1 MLNATYLINALDYN
15 HSSNWVDIDRVSV
28 ALDDAWKVAGV
39 KGFYT
44 VETSPEDH
52 RFFRKQKVVYI
63 AEALDALDARRIH
76 KSLWNVS
83 DAPFLIVVLPNQIR
97 IYSCFTF
104 NKAGDSDLLTINSN
118 DLNVILESLAEFK
131 AANIDSGDIWLALG
145 RKIDV
150 EQKVDRHLLSS
161 LGKLSLN
168 LIHDRGLSPIVA
180 HSLIGKY
187 IYIRYLRD
195 RGIITD
201 SWLSSVNISIDSVL
215 GVNTDVKALVK
226 LTDALQA
233 RFSGQIFP
241 IDFNRMDAP
250 TDNDVSFVAS
260 VFRGDDENRL
270 SFGFDLYDFSYIP
283 IEMLSSVYEQFL
295 HIEDV
300 ADLAGAFY
308 TPEPLADYLIS
319 ELNHFNRL
327 SSSFKIL
334 DPSCGSGVF
343 LVLCYRRLINLVMH
357 KKGGNLS
364 PDELKE
370 ILENSI
376 YGVERNREAC
386 YVTEFSLILMLLNF
400 VDPPDL
406 QKNQNFKFPEL
417 HNKRIFESD
426 FFDDKS
432 KFWRQNF
439 KFDWI
444 IGNPP
449 WIEIEQNSDE
459 INSRYVVKWIKE
471 NISERTVVRYR
482 TSEAFLWRCGDLVK
496 STGYIGLL
504 IQSSSLT
511 NQQSDK
517 FRSKFFSSNRIYK
530 VTNFSNL
537 SYILFAGRAQE
548 PTASI
553 IYQPNNI
560 LSEQELANRDR
571 WQILH
576 FGPLVANQTMLR
588 SQKNKQSWTIPITE
602 SEITYIN
609 YSDIENGDILYWKLA
624 LWGTSR
630 DHFVLSEVK
639 RLMPRNLSELC
650 EVRGW
655 NLALGLQL
663 RDDSDSGKNL
673 LLSNLVG
680 KKILNHKLLR
690 KSKNKYT
697 IEDEVLEINQK
708 AFVRKRG
715 GYAGL
720 STISAPHLVLGF
732 NANFY
737 SDVDFILQHP
747 IPALSAPIED
757 ADFLKALSVYMNSFL
772 ARYILFFTSPTWGAG
787 RTSFNKLDAE
797 NLPVPNLTE
806 TQISD
811 LSVLFDDISTS
822 EQGFMDSRHLDSIS
836 IERRFMNILGI
847 PEYISQ
853 IVMEFF
859 DYRIKFNKGKVPSFI
874 HAQPTRKDIERYTK
888 ILIEEINDYLPIIE
902 KIDVYIENN
911 YIACAI
917 AFADTH
923 HNGSVSIHEGTL
935 DSDLSSQIRSA
946 ISFGGSQWIYTQKS
960 IKIFLPEKFIFIKP
974 KKKSEWLITSAM
986 NDADEIIN
994 EMIHHASLNSA
1005 PGTGIHS
1012 EASESH
1018 D

>member
-1 MLNATYLINALDYN
+1 MNAANLINALDYN
-15 HSSNWVDIDRVSV
+15 HSPNWNDIETVSV
-28 ALDDAWKVAGV
+28 ALDDAWKVSGV

-44 VETSPEDH
+44 VETSPENH
-52 RFFRKQKVVYI
+52 KFFRKQKVVYV
-63 AEALDALDARRIH
+63 AEASDAMDARRIH

-97 IYSCFTF
+97 IYSCFTY
-104 NKAGDSDLLTINSN
+104 NKTGDSDLLTIDSN
-118 DLNVILESLAEFK
+118 DLNVILEALAEFK

-145 RKIDV
+145 KKIDV
-150 EQKVDRHLLSS
+150 QQKVDRHLLAS

-168 LIHDRGLSPIVA
+168 LIHERGLSPIVA

-201 SWLSSVNISIDSVL
+201 SWLSSVNISIDRVL
-215 GVNTDVKALVK
+215 GVNTDVKDLVK
-226 LTDALQA
+226 LTDALQT

-260 VFRGDDENRL
+260 VFRGDHENRL

-283 IEMLSSVYEQFL
+283 IEMLSSIYEQFL

-319 ELNHFNRL
+319 ELNHFSRL
-327 SSSFKIL
+327 SNGFKIL

-343 LVLCYRRLINLVMH
+343 LVLCYRRLINLSMH
-357 KKGGNLS
+357 QKGRNLS
-364 PDELKE
+364 PGELKA
-370 ILENSI
+370 ILEESI

-400 VDPPDL
+400 IDPPDL
-406 QKNQNFKFPEL
+406 HKNQDFKFPEL

-426 FFDDKS
+426 FFDNNS
-432 KFWRQNF
+432 KFWRQNL

-459 INSRYVVKWIKE
+459 INSRHVVKWIKE
-471 NISERTVVRYR
+471 NADHRTVARYR
-482 TSEAFLWRCGDLVK
+482 TSEAFLWRCGDVVK
-496 STGYIGLL
+496 RTGYIGLL
-504 IQSSSLT
+504 IQASSLT

-517 FRSKFFSSNRIYK
+517 FRSTFFSYNRVHK

-553 IYQPNNI
+553 VYQPNNT
-560 LSEQELANRDR
+560 LSEKELANRDR

-576 FGPLVANQTMLR
+576 FGPLVANQAMLWN
-588 SQKNKQSWTIPITE
+588 QKNKQSWTITITE
-602 SEITYIN
+602 SEISYIN
-609 YSDIENGDILYWKLA
+609 YKDIENGDILYWKLA

-630 DHFVLSEVK
+630 DHFVLSEIR
-639 RLMPRNLSELC
+639 RLMPHNLSELC
-650 EVRGW
+650 EIRGW

-663 RDDSDSGKNL
+663 RGDSDSGKNL
-673 LLSNLVG
+673 LVSELEG
-680 KKILNHKLLR
+680 KKILNHKLLH
-690 KSKNKYT
+690 KSKNRYT
-697 IEDEVLEINQK
+697 IPIEALETNQK
-708 AFVRKRG
+708 PFVRKRG

-720 STISAPHLVLGF
+720 GTIAAPHLVLGF
-732 NANFY
+732 NASYY
-737 SDVDFILQHP
+737 SDIDFILHHP
-747 IPALSAPIED
+747 VPALSASAED
-757 ADFLKALSVYMNSFL
+757 TNYLKALSIYMNSFL
-772 ARYILFFTSPTWGAG
+772 ARYILFFTSPTWGAS

-797 NLPVPNLTE
+797 NLPVPDFTAAQILELSDLFDN
-806 TQISD
+806 ISD
-811 LSVLFDDISTS
+811 T
-822 EQGFMDSRHLDSIS
+822 EQGYMHDAHLDTTE
-836 IERRFMNILGI
+836 IEQKFVKILGI
-847 PEYISQ
+847 PIYISQ
-853 IVMEFF
+853 IVTEFF
-859 DYRIKFNKGKVPSFI
+859 EYRIKYNKGKVPSFVNL
-874 HAQPTRKDIERYTK
+874 QPTRKDIERYAKT
-888 ILIEEINDYLPIIE
+888 LLEELNDYIPIIE
-902 KIDVYIENN
+902 NIDVYRENN

-917 AFADTH
+917 SFTDIRQNSAF
-923 HNGSVSIHEGTL
+923 NIHDGMMDPNISE
-935 DSDLSSQIRSA
+935 QITSA
-946 ISFGGSQWIYTQKS
+946 MSFRGSQWVYTQKS

-974 KKKSEWLITSAM
+974 NKKYEWLITSAM

-994 EMIHHASLNSA
+994 EMIHHASL
-1005 PGTGIHS
+1005 HS
-1012 EASESH
+1012 ESGSFTHAEGSAS
-1018 D
+1018 